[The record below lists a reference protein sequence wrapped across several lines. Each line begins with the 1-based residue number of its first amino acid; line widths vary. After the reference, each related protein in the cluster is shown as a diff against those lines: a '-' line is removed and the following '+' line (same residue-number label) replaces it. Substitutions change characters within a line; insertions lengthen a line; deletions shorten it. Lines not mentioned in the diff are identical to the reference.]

1 MSPPD
6 PLFVPERSAAVP
18 TDTTRKSQ
26 MKIVAESP
34 NLAEQIRRRA
44 FELYEARGREEGG
57 ELEDWFRAE
66 AEISRMIAK
75 AAA

>member
-1 MSPPD
+1 
-6 PLFVPERSAAVP
+6 VP
-18 TDTTRKSQ
+18 TDTTKSQ
-26 MKIVAESP
+26 MKIVAEDP

-44 FELYEARGREEGG
+44 YELYEARGREDGH
-57 ELEDWFRAE
+57 ELEDWLRAE